1 MGASGSDDA
10 RTAARRRQPAAR
22 PVTREEG
29 AQSVLDAAGY
39 EPRAEA
45 DGTIRLRNCP
55 FHALVDE
62 HRDLVCG
69 MNLSMAE
76 GIVDGTNATTYEPV
90 LDPQPGWC
98 CVTYRPVPG

>member
-1 MGASGSDDA
+1 M
-10 RTAARRRQPAAR
+10 RRLR
-22 PVTREEG
+22 
-29 AQSVLDAAGY
+29 AAGRCRRHD
-39 EPRAEA
+39 PTAQ
-45 DGTIRLRNCP
+45 LP
-55 FHALVDE
+55 FHALVGE